1 MNTLKRYVYKMT
13 GYHQGEVDES
23 LTMFDNMGPLFPTI
37 RIYILPPRNTFVIYT
52 LFESAVL
59 NFYQFT
65 NLRSKK
71 NKHHIM

>member
-1 MNTLKRYVYKMT
+1 MNILKRYVYEMT
-13 GYHQGEVDES
+13 GYHQGEVDA
-23 LTMFDNMGPLFPTI
+23 LTMLKNMGYPISTI
-37 RIYILPPRNTFVIYT
+37 QIHILPPRNTFVIYT